1 MGDGEA
7 EEGPDLV
14 AKLQESF
21 RAAEDGLRVQG
32 KDYEAGVITVLM
44 KAARCVRVK
53 HSLPFRPTERRD
65 FALPV

>member
-44 KAARCVRVK
+44 KAAGCVRVK
-53 HSLPFRPTERRD
+53 TFTPISPN
-65 FALPV
+65 